1 MNLLRQRWTHGLG
14 TVAQVTHGCLPWRSL
29 GVRGCAWE
37 RFGYRVLH
45 PGGARMGA
53 GPSWDCWRLK
63 SRFRTRAV
71 GGSGR
76 SAVARSAERS
86 AFWVAAKC
94 VSKRISGASLSD
106 GRRRQHNKHEALTAP
121 STTRSRVPIPNAR
134 WGRAMKRADR
144 MRSGPP
150 EGVTRRPSARRR
162 IRTSLRIPSRI
173 RGFGLRW
180 AGSTFHGR
188 LRLPTGSWSAR

>member
-1 MNLLRQRWTHGLG
+1 MILLVLRDVGRR
-14 TVAQVTHGCLPWRSL
+14 VTPSTPFDLRLSKSRRSECV
-29 GVRGCAWE
+29 GPSVVRSSG
-37 RFGYRVLH
+37 
-45 PGGARMGA
+45 RMGA

-63 SRFRTRAV
+63 TRFRTRAV
-71 GGSGR
+71 GGSGG

-86 AFWVAAKC
+86 AFWVVAKC

-106 GRRRQHNKHEALTAP
+106 GRRRQHNKHEELTAP

-162 IRTSLRIPSRI
+162 IRTSLRVTSRI